1 MFECEQ
7 NISKEQLKVWKQT
20 EEELSRDVGQ

>member
-7 NISKEQLKVWKQT
+7 NISKEQLKVWKQM